1 MWVYFLVSALVYC
14 ATNVHGFCV
23 AHSNIFPRTS
33 AKGDEANGYQLQNLL
48 SSSSDIQETV
58 QDWREHALLED
69 NSVSQHIPHKTG
81 KALPSKNNLLSK
93 VSFSWA
99 SELLATGNKR
109 PLELP
114 DLWTLNQ
121 KQQMHWT
128 SQSFQRRYHRELERQ
143 AHLPTTPKSRRN
155 ILADFYASPIARAIL
170 SMYVGHVSID

>member
-1 MWVYFLVSALVYC
+1 MWVYFFVSALVYC
-14 ATNVHGFCV
+14 ATNAHGFCV
-23 AHSNIFPRTS
+23 AHSNIFPRTT
-33 AKGDEANGYQLQNLL
+33 AKRDEACGYQLQTV
-48 SSSSDIQETV
+48 SSPSTDMHETV
-58 QDWREHALLED
+58 HDWRENVILED

-81 KALPSKNNLLSK
+81 KPLPSNKNLLSK

-128 SQSFQRRYHRELERQ
+128 SQSFQRRYQRELERQ
-143 AHLPTTPKSRRN
+143 SRVTGTLKARRN
-155 ILADFYASPIARAIL
+155 ILTDFHASPIARAIL
-170 SMYVGHVSID
+170 SMYVPFSL